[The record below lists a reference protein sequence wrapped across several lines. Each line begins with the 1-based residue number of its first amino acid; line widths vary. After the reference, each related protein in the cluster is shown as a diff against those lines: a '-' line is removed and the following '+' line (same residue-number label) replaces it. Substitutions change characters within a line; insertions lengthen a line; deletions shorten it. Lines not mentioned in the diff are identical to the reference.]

1 MRYYEPPQFD
11 VKSLFVP
18 DMTPWEQMIKMKEY
32 EFAQGKE
39 LAEKQQNKI
48 DKASAEIEDYFNKI
62 KPTGGAR
69 TSDYARDVINPAIEV
84 ERQKAHAQ
92 LEANPNA
99 ANGILFNAISN
110 IKNITNSR
118 AYQNILK
125 DQSFLPEAYKS
136 SIVARNQPMV
146 HQNYLDEN
154 GSFKQLSSQEIENTN
169 WTPNLY
175 ESYQGKPIQQA
186 FNWIVPALKDE
197 IRKEYGDVD
206 LQTVTNAQGIP
217 TTYIVKSGGQKITEL
232 TRPMIEK
239 KLKPY
244 VEKYK
249 IGDDYYTG
257 YKSRTMP
264 GYNNAN
270 LLTDLSDYLSLYE
283 HRNVEEIPDEY
294 TKVPGSLKAGSTGGQ
309 GADNQTGLPNIIGNA
324 IDVLSQPKLNS
335 TYTLDKDAIGPMVGA
350 AYDPNTNTSTVNLSN
365 QPLIYNYNTSNTKL
379 NEQAQDINFKLK
391 IADNYKQIIANDD
404 RFKALLSASLGT
416 GVTVETSD
424 DGKSLVKKTLIKG
437 GNGPSKVIET
447 LLSDKEVFSFITD
460 LLNKPG
466 AKSAYPELNKFKQ
479 QALFNGVDLSDTKDL
494 DEHENWKK
502 QHPLTSVISK
512 AFEEGTFNGNY
523 TISYPQSDN
532 TVIDKKGD
540 VYVKASI
547 EIPAEEIEQVLFP
560 DDYGPGTNYEDLI
573 DEKAIKIKYDGKG
586 NKSYVADVL
595 IPSKTD
601 INSATTDAQIGKF
614 GTDKITKEEIA
625 QHINTNNN
633 KAIDLKGKK
642 LKENVIKLYNKFLP
656 EDKQQ
661 AINTAKNNANLYPN
675 FNYIG
680 FVNAVEK
687 SNDPEDFADL
697 ILSIQNPQAFLN
709 MLNNRVATTSTQQ
722 SSSGGGA
729 NMGKPQVG
737 VKVR

>member
-1 MRYYEPPQFD
+1 MRYYESPQFD

-18 DMTPWEQMIKMKEY
+18 DMTPWDQMIKMKEY

-39 LAEKQQNKI
+39 LAEKQQDKI

-69 TSDYARDVINPAIEV
+69 TSDYARDVINPAIEA
-84 ERQKAHAQ
+84 ERQKAHKQ

-118 AYQNILK
+118 AYQNTLK

-136 SIVARNQPMV
+136 SIAARNKPMFY
-146 HQNYLDEN
+146 QNYLDEN
-154 GSFKQLSSQEIENTN
+154 GSFKQLSPQEIENTN
-169 WTPNLY
+169 WTPNIY
-175 ESYQGKPIQQA
+175 ESYEGKPIQQE

-197 IRKEYGDVD
+197 VRKQYGDVD

-283 HRNVEEIPDEY
+283 HRNVEEMPDEY
-294 TKVPGSLKAGSTGGQ
+294 TKVPGSLKGGSQGGV
-309 GADNQTGLPNIIGNA
+309 GSGNQIGLPNIIGNA
-324 IDVLSQPKLNS
+324 MDVLSQPKSNS
-335 TYTLDKDAIGPMVGA
+335 TYTLDKDAIGPMIGA
-350 AYDPNTNTSTVNLSN
+350 AYDPKTNTSTVNLSN
-365 QPLIYNYNTSNTKL
+365 QPLIYNYNTSDTKL
-379 NEQAQDINFKLK
+379 NEQAQDINLKLG
-391 IADNYKQIIANDD
+391 IISSYQQAIANDD
-404 RFKALLSASLGT
+404 RLKSLLASSLGPI
-416 GVTVETSD
+416 VTVKTSEN
-424 DGKSLVKKTLIKG
+424 GKSLVKTTV
-437 GNGPSKVIET
+437 GPKKIVET
-447 LLSDKEVFSFITD
+447 PLSDKEVFSFVTN

-466 AKSAYPELNKFKQ
+466 AKSAYPELYKFRQ

-494 DEHENWKK
+494 DELENWKK
-502 QHPLTSVISK
+502 EHPLTSVISK

-532 TVIDKKGD
+532 AVIDKKGD
-540 VYVKASI
+540 VSVKATI
-547 EIPAEEIEQVLFP
+547 QIPAQKIEQVLFP
-560 DDYGPGTNYEDLI
+560 DEYGPGTNYEDLI
-573 DEKAIKIKYDGKG
+573 DEKVIKVEYDDKG
-586 NKSYVADVL
+586 NKSYVVDVL

-601 INSATTDAQIGKF
+601 INSATTNAQIGKF
-614 GTDKITKEEIA
+614 GTDKVTKEEIS
-625 QHINTNNN
+625 QNIDINNN

-642 LKENVIKLYNKFLP
+642 LKENIIKLYDKFLP

-661 AINTAKNNANLYPN
+661 AITTAKNNANLYPN

-687 SNDPEDFADL
+687 SNDPADFADL
-697 ILSIQNPQAFLN
+697 VLSIQNPQAFLN

-729 NMGKPQVG
+729 NMGKPPVG
-737 VKVR
+737 VKIK